1 MKLLLF
7 ENLRPLQQESQ
18 QRNPWSL
25 SLEEEEEEP
34 SVLLELPSFAGDGAD
49 EVVETTAS
57 VSCSNFRLSRVIVRL
72 SWSSR
77 AELATVS
84 AYDDVRFCQG
94 LDSIL

>member
-18 QRNPWSL
+18 QRNSRSL
-25 SLEEEEEEP
+25 SLEKEEEEEP

-49 EVVETTAS
+49 EVVEETTAS
-57 VSCSNFRLSRVIVRL
+57 ASRSSFRLSRVIVRL

-77 AELATVS
+77 AELCDNVS
-84 AYDDVRFCQG
+84 
-94 LDSIL
+94 LW

>member
-7 ENLRPLQQESQ
+7 ENLRPPQQESQ
-18 QRNPWSL
+18 QRSSWSL

-34 SVLLELPSFAGDGAD
+34 SVLLKLPSFAGDGAD

-57 VSCSNFRLSRVIVRL
+57 VSRSNFWLSKVIARL

-77 AELATVS
+77 AELATMS
-84 AYDDVRFCQG
+84 AYDDFG
-94 LDSIL
+94 F